1 MILFD
6 IVKIENELSE
16 LEKQTIKPD
25 FWNDKDNSNK
35 ILAKI
40 KILKHKYT
48 SYTKLENEIK
58 NIEELSELLKTD
70 FDEEMAKEIIKNT
83 NKLQKNI
90 EKLELETLLSGKYD
104 SNNAIMTIHPG
115 AGGTESQAGAE
126 MLYRMYYRWAKKNDY
141 TVKEVD
147 Y

>member
-40 KILKHKYT
+40 KVLKHKYT

-58 NIEELSELLKTD
+58 NIEELSQLLKTD
-70 FDEEMAKEIIKNT
+70 FDEEMVREIIKNT
-83 NKLQKNI
+83 NKF
-90 EKLELETLLSGKYD
+90 SD
-104 SNNAIMTIHPG
+104 SDSSISAFSKVTQDFLK
-115 AGGTESQAGAE
+115 S
-126 MLYRMYYRWAKKNDY
+126 
-141 TVKEVD
+141 
-147 Y
+147 